1 MDDIYFKGRRLEE
14 FGNVLFHLHICH
26 ITAIYRSE
34 KYQWNLTRDNIA
46 NRKQT
51 KGDNSSARDIQSI
64 FEIQDICI
72 KSQLAVFIGYMLQIK
87 NILRSYSSP
96 GKMSTRRPFKVH

>member
-1 MDDIYFKGRRLEE
+1 MESYK
-14 FGNVLFHLHICH
+14 
-26 ITAIYRSE
+26 
-34 KYQWNLTRDNIA
+34 DNIA

-64 FEIQDICI
+64 FDIQDTCI
-72 KSQLAVFIGYMLQIK
+72 HSQLAVFIGYMLQIK
-87 NILRSYSSP
+87 NILRSYSP

>member
-1 MDDIYFKGRRLEE
+1 MNTASWLFMQVSCISNMDWISRALELE
-14 FGNVLFHLHICH
+14 FGNVLLHWHICH

-64 FEIQDICI
+64 FEIQDTCI
-72 KSQLAVFIGYMLQIK
+72 KSQLAVFIGY
-87 NILRSYSSP
+87 R
-96 GKMSTRRPFKVH
+96 